1 MHVMIHSK
9 FPSSR
14 ILNSFSSLP
23 SVRAVLKPPNVTSPK
38 SLVSLQILHNVRT
51 FSAAKGLFNT
61 KKICRQPKHLI
72 TDDDRRKILQSTTG
86 ERKNEYSDKFLKGE
100 VLDYS
105 INLRTSRPG
114 TEINVPYELTLTE
127 SLSDFWQS
135 SFHSQDRV
143 HTSTPFARALGLQ
156 DRVMPFSLV
165 LFLTSAMSHEDAAK
179 VQVGFGKCVYSWPV
193 FAGDTVRKTFKV
205 KSIRNTSDGN
215 HSIFNFS
222 CNLINQRGR
231 VCMTA
236 DKRLLFE
243 FPVPESKVT
252 LPPDEPTQLFRDHL
266 LSKAHVLTESQ
277 SLTGLHRGSL
287 ILHTLNRSITF
298 AQSQQL
304 ASLARLTHERHFD
317 IRKYDKKTEIYVPA
331 GK

>member
-1 MHVMIHSK
+1 MH
-9 FPSSR
+9 
-14 ILNSFSSLP
+14 FS
-23 SVRAVLKPPNVTSPK
+23 
-38 SLVSLQILHNVRT
+38 Q
-51 FSAAKGLFNT
+51 
-61 KKICRQPKHLI
+61 
-72 TDDDRRKILQSTTG
+72 
-86 ERKNEYSDKFLKGE
+86 
-100 VLDYS
+100 
-105 INLRTSRPG
+105 
-114 TEINVPYELTLTE
+114 
-127 SLSDFWQS
+127 
-135 SFHSQDRV
+135 
-143 HTSTPFARALGLQ
+143 
-156 DRVMPFSLV
+156 PFSLV

-205 KSIRNTSDGN
+205 KRIRNTSDGN

-231 VCMTA
+231 ICMTA

-243 FPVPESKVT
+243 FPVPESKVA

-266 LSKAHVLTESQ
+266 LSKAHVLTDSH
-277 SLTGLHRGSL
+277 SLTALHRGSL

>member
-1 MHVMIHSK
+1 MH
-9 FPSSR
+9 
-14 ILNSFSSLP
+14 FS
-23 SVRAVLKPPNVTSPK
+23 
-38 SLVSLQILHNVRT
+38 Q
-51 FSAAKGLFNT
+51 
-61 KKICRQPKHLI
+61 
-72 TDDDRRKILQSTTG
+72 
-86 ERKNEYSDKFLKGE
+86 
-100 VLDYS
+100 
-105 INLRTSRPG
+105 
-114 TEINVPYELTLTE
+114 
-127 SLSDFWQS
+127 
-135 SFHSQDRV
+135 
-143 HTSTPFARALGLQ
+143 
-156 DRVMPFSLV
+156 PFSLV

-205 KSIRNTSDGN
+205 KRIRNTSDGN

-231 VCMTA
+231 ICMTA

-243 FPVPESKVT
+243 FPVPESKVA

-266 LSKAHVLTESQ
+266 LSKAHVLTDSH
-277 SLTGLHRGSL
+277 SLTALQRGSL